1 MDSEMTGIIDAVA
14 AQPETIAERKQARSF
29 LVIDDDQVQRMVLGK
44 VGSKLGYEV
53 TTASTVEDAIK
64 QLECRQ
70 FDCIV
75 LDLLLH
81 GQNGMLMLAEIAK
94 HNADALLIVTSG
106 ASSAL
111 REETLRL
118 ATHLNLDVV
127 DFPKP
132 VDLVGLRTLLTTH
145 LTLTRPS
152 CP

>member
-1 MDSEMTGIIDAVA
+1 MGSEMTGIVEAAA
-14 AQPETIAERKQARSF
+14 AQPETVAEHKQALSF

-44 VGSKLGYEV
+44 VGSKLGYAV
-53 TTASTVEDAIK
+53 TTAATVEDAIK

-75 LDLLLH
+75 LDLLLN
-81 GQNGMLMLAEIAK
+81 GQNGILMLAEIAK
-94 HNADALLIVTSG
+94 HNSDALLIVTSG
-106 ASSAL
+106 ASSAV
-111 REETLRL
+111 REETLKL

-132 VDLVGLRTLLTTH
+132 VDLPALRALLTTH
-145 LTLTRPS
+145 LTLTHPS